1 MKKNTHRSLGSYHS
15 LTGKTLWLLILWGLM
30 ITVGFI
36 GLVNHQLAKVFD
48 EQKFNYAQQIARSF
62 NAVIQTLPTNQSLQP
77 LLENLSQESEIKLIA
92 VLGNSPLKI
101 IASTAPEW
109 IDKSVTR
116 VHNSY
121 LMQGLRETLETKLP
135 YRVYRKDIQQY
146 CFSFSIT
153 LNRTDMVEDAILL
166 VYLDALPTRQIIHDF
181 SLKMGVWILGLI
193 STLIGFVYI
202 LLYYFL
208 LRPLHSLRQV
218 VDSHLSYKTECY
230 APKFANDELG
240 EFADKFNQLLYQ
252 TEQDIK
258 QIRKIAAIAD
268 TRHAVIITNSNGF
281 IEWVN
286 TGFTQLTE
294 YSLDEVKGKKPG
306 AFLQGPETDYRT
318 TNQMREAF
326 QQQQPF
332 DIEIIN
338 YSKTYRQYWVEI
350 HAQPMFDEQGQLVS
364 YFAIEID
371 ITTRKRT
378 ENALQKNAIHLRHLI
393 EKPADSLIVMDK
405 QGSMHYVDTISDM
418 ILGQQAK
425 GLINMIF
432 NLPLKDEEMVE
443 LISTNHS
450 LIAEVR
456 TVETDWEGETF
467 HFASLRD
474 ITDKHNE
481 IIKYESDVR
490 YRAAIEATDTGLVIV
505 DMNGVVLEA
514 NVEYVRLTGRK
525 NMEDVIGNN
534 VLDWTTIYDQ
544 ERNTLAIRT
553 CLDKGF
559 LKNFDVDYLTPDGRV
574 IPIEVNAKIINVK
587 GEIRILALCWEIME
601 YNHTR
606 RPFCQTSEFL
616 YSVINA
622 LPMFIFIKE
631 VPSNHFVLWNAF
643 GEQLLQLAAT
653 DLLGKTD
660 YEVFSERQQVDFF
673 WQHDAEIVTYRKPFE
688 FPEPWSLETATGIRY
703 FEVTKLPML
712 DKQEMPQFILGVLRE
727 ITPK

>member
-1 MKKNTHRSLGSYHS
+1 
-15 LTGKTLWLLILWGLM
+15 
-30 ITVGFI
+30 
-36 GLVNHQLAKVFD
+36 
-48 EQKFNYAQQIARSF
+48 
-62 NAVIQTLPTNQSLQP
+62 
-77 LLENLSQESEIKLIA
+77 
-92 VLGNSPLKI
+92 
-101 IASTAPEW
+101 
-109 IDKSVTR
+109 
-116 VHNSY
+116 
-121 LMQGLRETLETKLP
+121 
-135 YRVYRKDIQQY
+135 
-146 CFSFSIT
+146 
-153 LNRTDMVEDAILL
+153 
-166 VYLDALPTRQIIHDF
+166 
-181 SLKMGVWILGLI
+181 
-193 STLIGFVYI
+193 
-202 LLYYFL
+202 
-208 LRPLHSLRQV
+208 
-218 VDSHLSYKTECY
+218 
-230 APKFANDELG
+230 
-240 EFADKFNQLLYQ
+240 
-252 TEQDIK
+252 
-258 QIRKIAAIAD
+258 
-268 TRHAVIITNSNGF
+268 
-281 IEWVN
+281 
-286 TGFTQLTE
+286 
-294 YSLDEVKGKKPG
+294 
-306 AFLQGPETDYRT
+306 
-318 TNQMREAF
+318 
-326 QQQQPF
+326 
-332 DIEIIN
+332 
-338 YSKTYRQYWVEI
+338 
-350 HAQPMFDEQGQLVS
+350 
-364 YFAIEID
+364 
-371 ITTRKRT
+371 
-378 ENALQKNAIHLRHLI
+378 
-393 EKPADSLIVMDK
+393 
-405 QGSMHYVDTISDM
+405 
-418 ILGQQAK
+418 
-425 GLINMIF
+425 
-432 NLPLKDEEMVE
+432 
-443 LISTNHS
+443 
-450 LIAEVR
+450 
-456 TVETDWEGETF
+456 
-467 HFASLRD
+467 LRD